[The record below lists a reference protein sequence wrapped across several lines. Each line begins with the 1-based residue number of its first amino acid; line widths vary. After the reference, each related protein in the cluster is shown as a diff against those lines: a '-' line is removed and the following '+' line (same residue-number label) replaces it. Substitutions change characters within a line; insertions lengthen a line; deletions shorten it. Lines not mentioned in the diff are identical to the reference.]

1 MGTQREGTG
10 KRRKKLG
17 PPFALLLTPRTQR
30 RVGFKYWK
38 WKLPPANKIIVTRS
52 VPGDSVIG
60 AITRLLL
67 LRALPLRVVAGGAFV
82 RHAFGAFYAT
92 KLPNLPQFLP
102 LPGFFVRLGIGVRAR
117 SKVCAERFTLLACK
131 IVCLNGFV
139 WAVLCLIGFINASP
153 WR

>member
-1 MGTQREGTG
+1 MSAKVHQPGPIVSIHTFARAMGTQREGTG
-10 KRRKKLG
+10 KRRKNLG

-102 LPGFFVRLGIGVRAR
+102 LPVSFGGWSTSSLQGVCR
-117 SKVCAERFTLLACK
+117 KVYAPG
-131 IVCLNGFV
+131 V
-139 WAVLCLIGFINASP
+139 
-153 WR
+153 